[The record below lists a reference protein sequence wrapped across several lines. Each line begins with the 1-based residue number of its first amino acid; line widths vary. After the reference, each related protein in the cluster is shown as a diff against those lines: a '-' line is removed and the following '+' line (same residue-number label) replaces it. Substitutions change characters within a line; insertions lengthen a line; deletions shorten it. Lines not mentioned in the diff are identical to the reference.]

1 MEWTG
6 FREVYMAGDTVGF
19 DLVVDELVVRL
30 ADLLHRRAG
39 REVLFYMKMTVP
51 PVYRDGRMRF
61 YVGFKG
67 DPVDEV
73 YIPRQVASAVEVR
86 SLEPDYPPSYSYA
99 VVHTHPPGVDRF
111 SRVDVEGVNVN
122 HTVSLVV
129 TEGRLADAVVSFN
142 LSGYIVEARPR
153 VTVARRRLVL
163 SSLAPGFGLVDL
175 GPLGDGEVER
185 VFKPLID
192 SAGVRQGSR
201 GAVVVAE

>member
-39 REVLFYMKMTVP
+39 REVLFYMRMTVP

-67 DPVDEV
+67 DPVSEV
-73 YIPRQVASAVEVR
+73 YLPRQVASAVEVR

-129 TEGRLADAVVSFN
+129 TDGRLADAVVSFN

-153 VTVARRRLVL
+153 VTVAHRRLVL
-163 SSLAPGFGLVDL
+163 SSLAPGFGLVPL

-185 VFKPLID
+185 VFKPLLESIV
-192 SAGVRQGSR
+192 GRQGGR
-201 GAVVVAE
+201 EAVVVAE